1 MDKLEIL
8 ISPLSF
14 GLAVMFPTQRAF
26 RGRDSLLSV
35 LTLIHAAEVTSTS
48 VTHTFYLHLERKHR
62 SSFTSFLLSHP
73 KYQLLLL

>member
-1 MDKLEIL
+1 MENSDGQLEIL

-35 LTLIHAAEVTSTS
+35 LTLIHSRETAAG
-48 VTHTFYLHLERKHR
+48 RAA
-62 SSFTSFLLSHP
+62 LSHYN
-73 KYQLLLL
+73 KVSSQDTLVLIRLSNISQKL